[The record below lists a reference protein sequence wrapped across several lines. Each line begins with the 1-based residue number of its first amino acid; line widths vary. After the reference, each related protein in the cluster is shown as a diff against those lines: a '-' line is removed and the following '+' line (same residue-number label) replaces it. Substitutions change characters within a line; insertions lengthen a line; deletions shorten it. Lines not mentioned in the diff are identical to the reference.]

1 VIVTVPVVV
10 AAIGTRRNTS
20 DSVDGVNGVPED
32 GETVEGAVAEDVS
45 VPAGSVKALPDAA
58 PLGGFENPLTV

>member
-1 VIVTVPVVV
+1 MLEGSGGGVV
-10 AAIGTRRNTS
+10 G
-20 DSVDGVNGVPED
+20 DGGG